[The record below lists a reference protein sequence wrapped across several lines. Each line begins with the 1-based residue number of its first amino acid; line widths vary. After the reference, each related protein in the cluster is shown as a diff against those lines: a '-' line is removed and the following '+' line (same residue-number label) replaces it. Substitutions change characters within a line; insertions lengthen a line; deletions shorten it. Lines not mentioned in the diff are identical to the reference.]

1 MALGCPLV
9 SRLDHRY
16 TIGASYVAYVVQA
29 IVNNLGP
36 LLFVIWHDSF
46 GVSLARL
53 GSIVGLNFGMQL
65 VIDFC
70 SARIIDLIGY
80 RAAMVIA
87 HVAATIG
94 VAGMGWFPFV
104 MSDPYAGLLVAM
116 AIAAVGGG
124 LLEVLIS
131 PVVEAC
137 PTENKAFHMSLLHSF
152 YSWGQL
158 AVVLLTTAGF
168 AVFGIA
174 SWRIVCFCWAVVPLA
189 NAVLL
194 WFVPYYELVT
204 DGVSMSYR
212 QLFSRPLFW
221 GFIVLML
228 AAGASEQSMSQWA
241 STFAQTGL
249 GLSKTVG
256 DLLGPML
263 FALCMGSS
271 RVIFGARATTATLS
285 RTVRVC
291 AVLCIVAYL
300 LAILAPLPWLGL
312 AGMALCGFSVGIFWP
327 GTFSLASEAFPRG
340 GTALFALLALGGDA
354 GCALG
359 PDLVGHVA
367 DHFGSLSTG
376 LLVGL
381 AFPVIILTVTTAVRA
396 GDRRS
401 PATARA

>member
-1 MALGCPLV
+1 M
-9 SRLDHRY
+9 SRLDYRH
-16 TIGASYVAYVVQA
+16 TIGAAYVAYVVQA

-36 LLFVIWHDSF
+36 LLFVVWHDNF

-53 GSIVGLNFGMQL
+53 GSIIGLNFGIQL

-70 SARIIDLIGY
+70 SARIIDRIGY
-80 RAAMVIA
+80 RAAMVLA
-87 HVAATIG
+87 HAAAAIG
-94 VAGMGWFPFV
+94 VAGLGWFPFV
-104 MSDPYAGLLVAM
+104 MPEPYTGLLVAM
-116 AIAAVGGG
+116 AIAAIGGG

-137 PTENKAFHMSLLHSF
+137 PTRNKAFHMSLLHSF
-152 YSWGQL
+152 YSWGQMG
-158 AVVLLTTAGF
+158 VVLLTTAGF
-168 AVFGIA
+168 ALFGIA
-174 SWRIVCFCWAVVPLA
+174 SWQILCFCWALVPLA

-212 QLFSRPLFW
+212 QLFARPLFW

-228 AAGASEQSMSQWA
+228 AAGAAEQSMSQWA
-241 STFAQTGL
+241 STFAQSGL
-249 GLSKTVG
+249 GLTKTVG
-256 DLLGPML
+256 DLFGPML
-263 FALCMGSS
+263 FALCMGGS
-271 RVIFGARATTATLS
+271 RVVFGARATSGTLAGI
-285 RTVRVC
+285 VRFC
-291 AVLCIVAYL
+291 AVLCIIAYL

-327 GTFSLASEAFPRG
+327 GTFSLASQAFPRG

-367 DHFGSLSTG
+367 DHFDSLATG
-376 LLVGL
+376 LIVGL
-381 AFPVIILTVTTAVRA
+381 VFPVIILIVTALVRA
-396 GDRRS
+396 GTEHS
-401 PATARA
+401 PGTARA